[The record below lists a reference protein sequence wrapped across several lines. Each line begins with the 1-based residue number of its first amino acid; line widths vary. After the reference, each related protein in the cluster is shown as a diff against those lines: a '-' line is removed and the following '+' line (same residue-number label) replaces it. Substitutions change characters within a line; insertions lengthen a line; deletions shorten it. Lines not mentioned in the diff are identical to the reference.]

1 METTVEKIDVKRAE
15 VLARVHAFLS
25 SKPNAKE
32 HPEFKQLESELAS
45 LHTTLQIS
53 VLSQALLTTGA
64 TFVGYLMNSALKYF
78 VSYNAKKNHLFAID
92 ADISG
97 AFRFSLKSDSF
108 GNVEFTAS
116 VAGKNVEY
124 LSWSADSPHQC
135 KLKGDYKNTTIKE
148 WISFDFMIFN
158 GNANDDNRIGLQ
170 NASEGENQLRNR
182 SEKNTDYQYF
192 SFRFYNE
199 ESFTDDDRLIFNA
212 FLKTNPY

>member
-45 LHTTLQIS
+45 LHTTLQ
-53 VLSQALLTTGA
+53 VNYLTQPLLTTGA
-64 TFVGYLMNSALKYF
+64 LFVGYLISSLNGYYVK
-78 VSYNAKKNHLFAID
+78 YNAKNNHLFAVE
-92 ADISG
+92 ASISG
-97 AFRFSLKSDSF
+97 AIRFSLKSDAI

-116 VAGKNVEY
+116 LAGKKIEY
-124 LSWSADSPHQC
+124 LSWRSDSPHQC
-135 KLKGDYKNTTIKE
+135 ALKNEYKKTTIKE
-148 WISFDFMIFN
+148 WVNFSFMIFN
-158 GNANDDNRIGLQ
+158 GNDNDDNRIGLQ
-170 NASEGENQLRNR
+170 NASEGDNQLRNR

-192 SFRFYNE
+192 SFRFYDE

-212 FLKTNPY
+212 FLKTNSY